1 MTTLALHVAI
11 VGLFPCAGHAF
22 DGSFFLFISLG
33 SPATATIRR
42 TNFTSFSCKQLG
54 RQERQDGIIYTQQ
67 LPIRG
72 LPTLYTVVCVSME
85 LPLCC
90 AVMLL
95 RSPLHRWLL
104 VLSHPSP
111 SSTCFFRK
119 LKPKS
124 LRNTYRLTTCWFLKS
139 CISATNSLVYSLV
152 KYVQFLNLEGLG
164 LGASE
169 LR

>member
-1 MTTLALHVAI
+1 VTTLALHVAI

-33 SPATATIRR
+33 SRATATIMR

-54 RQERQDGIIYTQQ
+54 IQERQDGIIYTQQ

-90 AVMLL
+90 AVVS
-95 RSPLHRWLL
+95 RSVSPLSFINMLFPQTQTEVVKEYLPFDYLL
-104 VLSHPSP
+104 VSEVLHLSYKFS
-111 SSTCFFRK
+111 
-119 LKPKS
+119 
-124 LRNTYRLTTCWFLKS
+124 RL
-139 CISATNSLVYSLV
+139 
-152 KYVQFLNLEGLG
+152 
-164 LGASE
+164 
-169 LR
+169 